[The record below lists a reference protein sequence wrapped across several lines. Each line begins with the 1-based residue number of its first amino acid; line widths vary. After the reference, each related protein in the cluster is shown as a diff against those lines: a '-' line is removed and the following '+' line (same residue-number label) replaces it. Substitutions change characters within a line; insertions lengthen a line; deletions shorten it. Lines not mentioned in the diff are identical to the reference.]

1 MLQQQVD
8 DVVDL
13 KNKVF
18 SLTEDKKE
26 LEIKLERAKD
36 GEGSQRQVEPS
47 IDYPQDYKQ
56 LESDFQQAQELVDSQ
71 RQELQHMKYINSELQ
86 SDRGD
91 QGDTASSKHHV
102 MASKLAEIEIRT
114 P

>member
-8 DVVDL
+8 NVVDL
-13 KNKVF
+13 KNQVF

-26 LEIKLERAKD
+26 LANELERRARD
-36 GEGSQRQVEPS
+36 GEGSQLQAAEPS

-86 SDRGD
+86 SDRGN
-91 QGDTASSKHHV
+91 
-102 MASKLAEIEIRT
+102 
-114 P
+114 